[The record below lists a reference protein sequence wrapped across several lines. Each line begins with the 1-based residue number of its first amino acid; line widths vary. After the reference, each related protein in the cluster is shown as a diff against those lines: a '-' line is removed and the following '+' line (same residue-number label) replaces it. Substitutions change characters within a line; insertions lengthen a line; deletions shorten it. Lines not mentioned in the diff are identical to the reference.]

1 MTTLDGPVSEI
12 RAIELMATVDEHGH
26 LVPDHA
32 LPIEINEWVR
42 VLVLFQRTTQNLVSQ
57 QIAST
62 ENTDTTSP

>member
-1 MTTLDGPVSEI
+1 MTILEVLFSEI
-12 RAIELMATVDEHGH
+12 RTIELMATVDEHGH
-26 LVPDHA
+26 LVPDHS
-32 LPIEINEWVR
+32 LPIEFNERVR